1 MAKKNTKK
9 NSKKETV
16 NVVMVP
22 EVENVNVGDVVGVDS
37 EYNETLTTTDNCE
50 NVVGVSNGNNEAVCA
65 NPEIFK
71 NISDVLK
78 MNDMSSLTFT
88 ELYNM
93 KQCIGTLNQH
103 YLNVREMN
111 FNYDVVSYN
120 DAREKL
126 NKLKVYETAL
136 YGIIE
141 NKIFDIEL

>member
-1 MAKKNTKK
+1 
-9 NSKKETV
+9 
-16 NVVMVP
+16 
-22 EVENVNVGDVVGVDS
+22 
-37 EYNETLTTTDNCE
+37 
-50 NVVGVSNGNNEAVCA
+50 
-65 NPEIFK
+65 
-71 NISDVLK
+71 
-78 MNDMSSLTFT
+78 
-88 ELYNM
+88 M

-136 YGIIE
+136 YKIIE